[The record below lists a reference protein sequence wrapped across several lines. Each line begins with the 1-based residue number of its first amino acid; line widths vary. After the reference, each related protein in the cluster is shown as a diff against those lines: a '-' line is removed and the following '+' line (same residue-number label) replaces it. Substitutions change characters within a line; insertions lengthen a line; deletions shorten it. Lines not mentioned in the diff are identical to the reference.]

1 MPEETFIDKSKVHIS
16 MDYVRLLQP
25 SPDSIDNLVLVDP
38 HALETIQ
45 ALSMKQTS
53 ASRSWSADFIEGKGT
68 GQIILLHGELPKLV
82 EGSL

>member
-1 MPEETFIDKSKVHIS
+1 MQTLTEESEVYIS

-45 ALSMKQTS
+45 ALSMKQIS

-68 GQIILLHGELPKLV
+68 GQIILLHGKLPRFGMP
-82 EGSL
+82 EEWF